1 MIQRMTKIKDYLTNP
16 ATRISFIVFVFW
28 LWGLRASTNARLTT
42 VENDVREIQ
51 WYKLDVK
58 IAEIQKDIQY
68 MRENMDRVLKEI
80 EK

>member
-1 MIQRMTKIKDYLTNP
+1 MTKIKDYLTNP
-16 ATRISFIVFVFW
+16 ATRISFLVFVFW
-28 LWGLRASTNARLTT
+28 LGGLYATTNARISA

-68 MRENMDRVLKEI
+68 MRENLDRVLKEI
-80 EK
+80 N

>member
-1 MIQRMTKIKDYLTNP
+1 MQKIREYLSNP

-28 LWGLRASTNARLTT
+28 LGIVWATMNMRIAA

-80 EK
+80 ER